1 MPIIEYDTYKQK
13 LGAMG
18 PKLETL
24 AAALD
29 LEGARR
35 RSWRR
40 KPATPISGT
49 TWPRPRRSSSGP
61 SS

>member
-29 LEGARR
+29 LEE
-35 RSWRR
+35 
-40 KPATPISGT
+40 PLPV
-49 TWPRPRRSSSGP
+49 
-61 SS
+61 

>member
-35 RSWRR
+35 EVPVKGAR
-40 KPATPISGT
+40 
-49 TWPRPRRSSSGP
+49 GP
-61 SS
+61 VSVSFVVTSA